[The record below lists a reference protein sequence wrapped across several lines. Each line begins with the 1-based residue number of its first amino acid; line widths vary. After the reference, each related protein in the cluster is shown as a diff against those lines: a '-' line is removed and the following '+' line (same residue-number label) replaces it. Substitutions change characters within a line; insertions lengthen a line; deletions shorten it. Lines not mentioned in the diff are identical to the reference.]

1 MGDLFDLTELRIRQP
16 GKVLPARA
24 TYEFFD
30 TRRNLIAIARETQ
43 GRSRFEALA
52 NEVPSVRSLDVT
64 TAQQQPVLTLVMRD
78 LDWLA
83 RLTSPDG
90 KLIGR
95 IRVGET
101 KRYYTLLDDEDK
113 VAGEVSGDLSA
124 TKFAIS
130 GPAGE
135 RYAQL
140 RKIWAGLGKELLTE
154 ADHYAIT
161 FTGQVPPRVRPM
173 IVMVPIVL
181 DMARHGPY

>member
-30 TRRNLIAIARETQ
+30 THRNLTAIARETQ

-64 TAQQQPVLTLVMRD
+64 TARQQPVLTLVMRD

-135 RYAQL
+135 RYAPSSA
-140 RKIWAGLGKELLTE
+140 RPGRAWARNFSPKQTTTPSRSPGRFRRGS
-154 ADHYAIT
+154 
-161 FTGQVPPRVRPM
+161 GR
-173 IVMVPIVL
+173 
-181 DMARHGPY
+181 